1 MKYEYFVS
9 FSFQHNNGSFGNGN
23 QAILTDNKLTTI
35 DHIRQIEK
43 TFLNEN
49 PDWTSVVVT
58 NFILFE

>member
-9 FSFQHNNGSFGNGN
+9 FSFQHKNSSFGNGN
-23 QAILTDNKLTTI
+23 QAILTDNKLTII

-43 TFLNEN
+43 TILNEN
-49 PDWTSVVVT
+49 PDLTSVVIN